1 MKDLYDY
8 ILNEGSNI
16 DEGIVSNTMSL
27 AIIKNLDEK
36 EFIDGLLNMYD
47 YICDE
52 DDIELFYQD
61 FPLKQRPLWKTLYN
75 MYKNKV
81 WSIFDIENSEEIMNE
96 LGLEPNVMQKVT
108 VGLRRNL
115 RKLIKDSNNSK
126 LELKPSEIDK
136 ILPVYD
142 EKYDKTYIITLNRTT
157 GLFRKLFRSVDLKF
171 LESYLNK
178 FATKL
183 EKDEINID

>member
-61 FPLKQRPLWKTLYN
+61 FPLKQRPLWKTL
-75 MYKNKV
+75 
-81 WSIFDIENSEEIMNE
+81 
-96 LGLEPNVMQKVT
+96 
-108 VGLRRNL
+108 
-115 RKLIKDSNNSK
+115 
-126 LELKPSEIDK
+126 
-136 ILPVYD
+136 
-142 EKYDKTYIITLNRTT
+142 
-157 GLFRKLFRSVDLKF
+157 
-171 LESYLNK
+171 
-178 FATKL
+178 
-183 EKDEINID
+183 

>member
-1 MKDLYDY
+1 
-8 ILNEGSNI
+8 
-16 DEGIVSNTMSL
+16 
-27 AIIKNLDEK
+27 
-36 EFIDGLLNMYD
+36 
-47 YICDE
+47 
-52 DDIELFYQD
+52 
-61 FPLKQRPLWKTLYN
+61 